1 MYKCALCSKGIFS
14 LWRSRLVFVKNS
26 RAGSLVKAS
35 RRSTAASSSV
45 MFFASGTMLSKTAP
59 QTIRRWLRVRRSS
72 LDNFCR
78 NIFSPV
84 PKLPDFLLPVLNLGC
99 QFLAGFLSWFRHGC
113 SLLSARRHRKRTVDF
128 LGCPF
133 LCCYTYPSV
142 SFEVLVLSKILFNNS
157 SPLIL
162 SEIPKPGIDTNSSVS
177 VEIRNPR
184 PFS

>member
-1 MYKCALCSKGIFS
+1 MRPLFQ
-14 LWRSRLVFVKNS
+14 RDFQLVAFPARFRKNS
-26 RAGSLVKAS
+26 RAGWLVKAS

-45 MFFASGTMLSKTAP
+45 MSFASGTMLSKTAP
-59 QTIRRWLRVRRSS
+59 RTIRRWLRVLRSS